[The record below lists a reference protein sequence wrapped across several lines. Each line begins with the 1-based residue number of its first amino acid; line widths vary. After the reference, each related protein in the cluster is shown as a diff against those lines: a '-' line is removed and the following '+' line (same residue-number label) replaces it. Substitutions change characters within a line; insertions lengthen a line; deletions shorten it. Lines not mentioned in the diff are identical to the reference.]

1 MARLK
6 EYIPHGL
13 HTTAKVAELLALS
26 ERTVMRWMKAGRL
39 ERVPLGPRTVRISS
53 TSVNRLIEAQR
64 RLDIEQQKETE
75 SAGGGQDS
83 LASVVEE
90 GKKDK
95 QGRAETA
102 TPLHK

>member
-1 MARLK
+1 MARLR
-6 EYIPHGL
+6 EYIPQGL
-13 HTTAKVAELLALS
+13 HTTAKVAELLSLS

-75 SAGGGQDS
+75 SAE
-83 LASVVEE
+83 SVVEE

-102 TPLHK
+102 IPLDK

>member
-1 MARLK
+1 MARLR

-26 ERTVMRWMKAGRL
+26 ERTVIRWMDAGRL

-64 RLDIEQQKETE
+64 RWEIEQQKETE
-75 SAGGGQDS
+75 SAE
-83 LASVVEE
+83 SVVEV

-102 TPLHK
+102 IPLQR

>member
-26 ERTVMRWMKAGRL
+26 ERTVIRWMDAGRL

-75 SAGGGQDS
+75 TAGGGPDS
-83 LASVVEE
+83 LASV
-90 GKKDK
+90 
-95 QGRAETA
+95 AE
-102 TPLHK
+102 

>member
-1 MARLK
+1 MARLR

-53 TSVNRLIEAQR
+53 TSVNRMIEAQR
-64 RLDIEQQKETE
+64 RWEIEQQKETE
-75 SAGGGQDS
+75 TVGGGPDS

-102 TPLHK
+102 IPLQR